1 MKRTLVLFLMFLG
14 VLPFVMGQ
22 SAEEELIRLKQQTSD
37 VILEDAT
44 QEEHQEAPQQEEKK
58 AGQWNFSVGT
68 SYSYMKGYGS
78 GMMFYTAPAY
88 TLSLND
94 RWSVHGGL
102 IASRYQGMN
111 YTMEG
116 EMLLPNSFS
125 SLALFAAASYK
136 MSDRLILHGTG
147 IKQLVSAPLTPLTPY
162 PIDDLSFGATYKLG
176 DNLTIGASIHMNNR
190 NGYYHSPWNS
200 SPFASPFPSP
210 IGW

>member
-1 MKRTLVLFLMFLG
+1 MKRIVVIFLILLG
-14 VLPFVMGQ
+14 VLPYLMGQ

-37 VILEDAT
+37 VILEGAK
-44 QEEHQEAPQQEEKK
+44 QEELHAGPQQEEKK
-58 AGQWNFSVGT
+58 TGQWNFSVGT

-78 GMMFYTAPAY
+78 GMMLYTAPTY

-102 IASRYQGMN
+102 IASHYQGMN
-111 YTMEG
+111 NTMAG

-125 SLALFAAASYK
+125 SLALFAAASYR

-147 IKQLVSAPLTPLTPY
+147 IKQLVSAPVTPFTPY

-176 DNLTIGASIHMNNR
+176 DSFTIGASIHMNNR

-200 SPFASPFPSP
+200 SPFTSPFPSP